1 MPYKTIKEVTSLT
14 GTTEKALRYY
24 DEKLLLKPTLKKS
37 EGRREWLYD
46 DAAIS
51 RLQLIMLYRQVG
63 FSVDE
68 IGQLLDSS
76 ESRSSIISR
85 QISQLTAQ
93 RSELDTRI
101 SIATAILLAEEMD
114 LAQEG
119 LVALRQ
125 CVDKLREEGI
135 LGGTE

>member
-93 RSELDTRI
+93 RSELDIRI
-101 SIATAILLAEEMD
+101 SIATAILLAEEMNLD
-114 LAQEG
+114 QEG

-125 CVDKLREEGI
+125 CVDRLREEGI